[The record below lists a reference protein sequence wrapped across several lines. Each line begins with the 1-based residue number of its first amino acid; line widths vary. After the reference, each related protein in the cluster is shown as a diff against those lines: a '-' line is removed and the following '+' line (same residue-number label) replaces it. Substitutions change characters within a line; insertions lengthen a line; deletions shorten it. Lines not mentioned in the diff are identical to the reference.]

1 MGELRASEVQQD
13 GGLSSLY
20 GTAAVGYG
28 GDLAEEVQRLR
39 MNVQVLAA
47 VVKELRDKYNGHQ
60 HSSGGPVPLTAH
72 LASLNFTPV

>member
-1 MGELRASEVQQD
+1 
-13 GGLSSLY
+13 
-20 GTAAVGYG
+20 
-28 GDLAEEVQRLR
+28 LR